1 MGLGTALRAPKRR
14 GDTLWRIQ
22 DTQFGK
28 SSSRASAHCGAP
40 ATSSTFQARG
50 LSSLAFPGAGVGG
63 GWDLGAQDSR
73 PRRLLAAPRS
83 SAASQVTSGRK
94 PRTELPSGGG
104 WGGGV
109 EARLRPALRPLP
121 SSPMSVSDLTVSV
134 PLHGRWGPKNGGTR
148 KTPLLGVGLQGH
160 TCRSCT
166 QHQTQVGG
174 HVAWE

>member
-14 GDTLWRIQ
+14 GDTLWRVQ

-28 SSSRASAHCGAP
+28 SSSRASTRCGAP

-94 PRTELPSGGG
+94 LRTELPSGGG
-104 WGGGV
+104 WGGGWGGQARASTAPPAFLSY
-109 EARLRPALRPLP
+109 ERLRSYRQRPAPW
-121 SSPMSVSDLTVSV
+121 TV
-134 PLHGRWGPKNGGTR
+134 GAEEWGYQEDPIAWGGAAR
-148 KTPLLGVGLQGH
+148 AHL
-160 TCRSCT
+160 
-166 QHQTQVGG
+166 
-174 HVAWE
+174 